1 MARPTTSA
9 RRYAEAAFELAQRDG
24 DPAGWRADLEA
35 AAARLSDPQ
44 LAAVMEN
51 QGLALEG
58 RSELL
63 RAALGG
69 GVRRPVVNLG
79 LLLLR
84 RGRSDALPR
93 VAAEFAR
100 LDRARQGITQ
110 AIATSAT
117 PLEPAAVEA
126 LSARLTELT
135 GGRIELTRRVD
146 PDLLGGIVVQLGDRL
161 IDGSV
166 RGRLERLRHQLA
178 SGVL

>member
-9 RRYAEAAFELAQRDG
+9 RRYAEAAFELALRDG
-24 DPAGWRADLEA
+24 DAAGWRADLEA
-35 AAARLSDPQ
+35 AAARLRDPR
-44 LAAVMEN
+44 LAAVLEN
-51 QGLALEG
+51 QGLPLEG

-63 RAALGG
+63 RAALGA
-69 GVRRPVVNLG
+69 RIRPPVVNLA

-84 RGRSDALPR
+84 RGRSELLSR

-100 LDRARQGITQ
+100 LDRARQGITE
-110 AIATSAT
+110 ALATSAS
-117 PLEPAAVEA
+117 PLEPAVVKA
-126 LSARLTELT
+126 LGERLSELT
-135 GGRIELTRRVD
+135 GGGIELTRRVD

-178 SGVL
+178 SDVL

>member
-1 MARPTTSA
+1 MARRTTSA
-9 RRYAEAAFELAQRDG
+9 RRYAEAAFELALSDG
-24 DPAGWRADLEA
+24 DPAGWRAELEA
-35 AAARLSDPQ
+35 AATRLSDPQ
-44 LAAVMEN
+44 LAAVLEN
-51 QGLALEG
+51 QGLPLEA

-63 RAALGG
+63 RAAVGTQ
-69 GVRRPVVNLG
+69 VRVPVVNLA

-84 RGRSDALPR
+84 RGRSEQLSR

-100 LDRARQGITQ
+100 LDRARQGITE
-110 AIATSAT
+110 AIATSTTA
-117 PLEPAAVEA
+117 LESAAVDA

-135 GGRIELTRRVD
+135 GGRVELTRRVD